1 MMNKKPLSIAPLDS
15 PTMDGLELQISMTS
29 TTTQSTT
36 TPAAADPSTTTIG
49 RVKTSIHVTALDGIV
64 NVNSL
69 FTMAI
74 FIGFSLTAPEAATAV
89 SGKECTTS
97 RETVRRLIVFEVVSF
112 SFFLFSSLIAQS
124 LKLAINLINNMDPN
138 DPHKADIDPDYL
150 KYGLFGSAIGSVA
163 GCLFLTL
170 SIVDFIQ
177 VKLGSYSC
185 GGKPVYALVTLVVFV
200 GFALLVYVITAIYA
214 SFFVEISGK
223 NCCRPETE
231 LAQGCNSS
239 FQFGICGQEREIMN
253 PNNNY

>member
-1 MMNKKPLSIAPLDS
+1 MMNRKPISIAPLDS
-15 PTMDGLELQISMTS
+15 PTMDGLELQNSMTS
-29 TTTQSTT
+29 TAATQSTT
-36 TPAAADPSTTTIG
+36 TPAAVDPSTTRIG

-89 SGKECTTS
+89 SRKECTTS

-124 LKLAINLINNMDPN
+124 MKLAINLINNMDPN
-138 DPHKADIDPDYL
+138 DPHKADIDPDFL

-200 GFALLVYVITAIYA
+200 GFALVVYVTTAIYA

-223 NCCRPETE
+223 NT
-231 LAQGCNSS
+231 AADQKQS
-239 FQFGICGQEREIMN
+239 
-253 PNNNY
+253 

>member
-1 MMNKKPLSIAPLDS
+1 MK
-15 PTMDGLELQISMTS
+15 S
-29 TTTQSTT
+29 TATTQSTT

-89 SGKECTTS
+89 SRPECTTN

-138 DPHKADIDPDYL
+138 DPHKADIDPDFL
-150 KYGLFGSAIGSVA
+150 KYGLFGSAIGSVT

-200 GFALLVYVITAIYA
+200 GFALVAYVTTAIYA
-214 SFFVEISGK
+214 SFFVEISSK
-223 NCCRPETE
+223 NTP
-231 LAQGCNSS
+231 ADQKQS
-239 FQFGICGQEREIMN
+239 
-253 PNNNY
+253 

>member
-1 MMNKKPLSIAPLDS
+1 MMNRKPLSIAPLDS
-15 PTMDGLELQISMTS
+15 PTMDGLELQSSMTS
-29 TTTQSTT
+29 TATT
-36 TPAAADPSTTTIG
+36 TPAVADPSTTRIG

-74 FIGFSLTAPEAATAV
+74 FIGFSLTAPEAATAA
-89 SGKECTTS
+89 SRKECTTS

-124 LKLAINLINNMDPN
+124 MKLSINLINNMDPN
-138 DPHKADIDPDYL
+138 DPHKADIDPDFL
-150 KYGLFGSAIGSVA
+150 KYGLFGSAIGSVS

-200 GFALLVYVITAIYA
+200 GFALVGFFGAIYA

-223 NCCRPETE
+223 NT
-231 LAQGCNSS
+231 AADQKQS
-239 FQFGICGQEREIMN
+239 
-253 PNNNY
+253 